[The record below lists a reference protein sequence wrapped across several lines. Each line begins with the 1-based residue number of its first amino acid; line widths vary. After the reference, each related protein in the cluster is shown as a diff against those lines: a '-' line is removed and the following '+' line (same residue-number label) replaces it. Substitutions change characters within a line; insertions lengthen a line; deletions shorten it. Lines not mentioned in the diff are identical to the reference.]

1 MKAAGELVV
10 HAATRHFF
18 EGSLG
23 DGQQLLVLG
32 LLIALEEEI
41 DRRRMGELGSLA
53 KPTVAA
59 IKQVGDGLNLRVDDR
74 QVKPRARARERFRL
88 GYGIGERIG
97 RSLQVSALVAKRI
110 RDGHQNAA
118 ESRTATLIFRR
129 KIGAAEKRLAIWEQK
144 SRERPTPLAGERA
157 DRRLI
162 AGIDIR
168 AFVAINLY
176 GDKILVDDP
185 RDVRILV
192 ALPIDDVSPMP
203 PHRPT
208 TQDHRLVFGLW
219 GSGSGVAPLIPV
231 DGLGR
236 RGTRVGAR
244 GSLAAHF
251 QVRTDPPLR

>member
-53 KPTVAA
+53 KTTVAA

-74 QVKPRARARERFRL
+74 KVKPGAPTRERFRL
-88 GYGIGERIG
+88 RHSIGERIG

-168 AFVAINLY
+168 AFVAIDLY

-192 ALPIDDVSPMP
+192 ALAVDDVAPMA
-203 PHRPT
+203 PHRT
-208 TQDHRLVFGLW
+208 NIQEHRLVFGLCA
-219 GSGSGVAPLIPV
+219 SESGVAPLIPV
-231 DGLGR
+231 DGLVR
-236 RGTRVGAR
+236 SGTQGGA
-244 GSLAAHF
+244 GGGFETIFSF
-251 QVRTDPPLR
+251 

>member
-18 EGSLG
+18 EGNLG

-53 KPTVAA
+53 KTTVAA

-74 QVKPRARARERFRL
+74 KVKPGARTRERFRL
-88 GYGIGERIG
+88 RHSIGERIG

-118 ESRTATLIFRR
+118 ESRAATLIVRR
-129 KIGAAEKRLAIWEQK
+129 KIRAAIKWLAIRQQK
-144 SRERPTPLAGERA
+144 SRKRPTPLTGERA

-162 AGIDIR
+162 AGIDVR
-168 AFVAINLY
+168 ALVAVDFY
-176 GDKILVDDP
+176 GNEMLVDDLG
-185 RDVRILV
+185 DVR
-192 ALPIDDVSPMP
+192 
-203 PHRPT
+203 
-208 TQDHRLVFGLW
+208 
-219 GSGSGVAPLIPV
+219 
-231 DGLGR
+231 
-236 RGTRVGAR
+236 
-244 GSLAAHF
+244 
-251 QVRTDPPLR
+251 